1 MQRMLSG
8 IKPTGVPTLGTY
20 LGAIKPFIKYQDDY
34 DLFIFIADLH
44 ALTTCQD
51 AKELQ
56 DNTNLLAKIYLAAGL
71 TNSQNKAI
79 LFRQSDILQHGQLEW
94 ILSNYTL
101 MSELEMMTQYKQK
114 CQQLIARQGV
124 NVSLFTYPI
133 LMAADILLYEAD
145 LVPVGADQKQHI
157 ELTHEIA
164 RKFNTIYGDTFKL
177 PMPYVTRIG
186 AKIMSLSD
194 PVKKMSKSESNKGTI
209 YLTDS
214 KETIF
219 NKIKKAT
226 TDGEGKI
233 YYNPETKP
241 GISNLL
247 TIYAAIMNIS
257 IQEVEALFKNET
269 NYGKFKEE
277 VAIVVA
283 QELETLQANL
293 NQISDK
299 QVFLSLEEGRQ
310 AASKIASNTLFK
322 VYKKVGLR

>member
-8 IKPTGVPTLGTY
+8 IKPSGIPTLGTY
-20 LGAIKPFIKYQDDY
+20 LGAIKPFIKYQNDY
-34 DLFIFIADLH
+34 ELFIFIADLH

-56 DNTNLLAKIYLAAGL
+56 DNANLLAKIYLAAGL
-71 TNSQNKAI
+71 NSGQNRAT
-79 LFRQSDILQHGQLEW
+79 LFRQSDIFQHGQLEW

-114 CQQLIARQGV
+114 CQQLTARQGV
-124 NVSLFTYPI
+124 NVSLFTYPV

-145 LVPVGADQKQHI
+145 LVPVGIDQKQHI

-164 RKFNTIYGDTFKL
+164 KKFNSIYGDTFKL
-177 PMPYVTRIG
+177 PNPHVTKTG
-186 AKIMSLSD
+186 AKIMSLSN
-194 PVKKMSKSESNKGTI
+194 PTKKMSKSESDKGTI

-214 KETIF
+214 EETIF

-226 TDGEGKI
+226 TDSEGKI

-247 TIYAAIMNIS
+247 TIYAAIMGIS
-257 IQEVEALFKNET
+257 ISEAEALFKGET
-269 NYGKFKEE
+269 NYGTFKEII
-277 VAIVVA
+277 AAVVS
-283 QELETLQANL
+283 QELDNLQYNMQ
-293 NQISDK
+293 QISDK
-299 QVFLSLEEGRQ
+299 QVFLSLEAGRQ
-310 AASKIASNTLFK
+310 VASKIASNTLFK

>member
-8 IKPTGVPTLGTY
+8 IKPSGIPTLGTY
-20 LGAIKPFIKYQDDY
+20 LGAIKPFIKYQNDY
-34 DLFIFIADLH
+34 ELFIFIADLH

-51 AKELQ
+51 ARELQ
-56 DNTNLLAKIYLAAGL
+56 DNINLLAKVYLAAGL
-71 TNSQNKAI
+71 TDGQNRAI
-79 LFRQSDILQHGQLEW
+79 LFRQSDIFQHGQLEW

-114 CQQLIARQGV
+114 CQQLIARQGI
-124 NVSLFTYPI
+124 NVSLFTYPV
-133 LMAADILLYEAD
+133 LMAADILLYDAD

-164 RKFNTIYGDTFKL
+164 KKFNCIYGDTFKL
-177 PMPYVTRIG
+177 PMPYIPKIG
-186 AKIMSLSD
+186 AKVMSLTD
-194 PVKKMSKSESNKGTI
+194 PTKKMSKSESNKGTI

-214 KETIF
+214 KDTIF
-219 NKIKKAT
+219 NKFKKAI
-226 TDGEGKI
+226 TDSEGKI
-233 YYNPETKP
+233 YYNSETKP

-247 TIYAAIMNIS
+247 TIYAAIKNIS
-257 IQEVEALFKNET
+257 ISEAEKLFKDEID
-269 NYGKFKEE
+269 YGKFKNE
-277 VAIVVA
+277 VAYAVW
-283 QELETLQANL
+283 QELDTLQYNI

-310 AASKIASNTLFK
+310 VASKIASNTLFK